1 MPAFEYKIV
10 TSADTE
16 DDDETMLNEY
26 GEDGWELVG
35 VTSSEMTFVE
45 SDSEDGTGGD
55 DESEEFVDTV
65 FSYYLKR
72 QKA

>member
-45 SDSEDGTGGD
+45 SEGDDGTSGD
-55 DESEEFVDTV
+55 EGEEFVDTV

>member
-16 DDDETMLNEY
+16 DDDETMLNEL

-45 SDSEDGTGGD
+45 GD
-55 DESEEFVDTV
+55 DSGNNDEGEEFVDTV

>member
-45 SDSEDGTGGD
+45 KRGDDGTNGD
-55 DESEEFVDTV
+55 EGEEFVDTV